1 MATRALVGFINDG
14 PELISTYNH
23 YDGYPDSL
31 GVALENH
38 YSMPEEALK
47 IASMGYIS
55 YIDAETGEIDA
66 KHKEPADKTPLGNDF
81 EEAMYEVAK
90 VADSYGA
97 DYVYIYDI
105 VDSEW
110 VNVEM
115 SGVRQTAE
123 ALMYALQNLDGTVFP
138 DPVSDL
144 PAAPDQI
151 GETYETKWKKF
162 LNEEQVDMDMIYDY
176 ADRLLGADVED
187 FEGLADWYAV
197 NPDEIPEPMD
207 ANFFIKYKDKIVDAA
222 NDQYRYD
229 SSDADM
235 D

>member
-23 YDGYPDSL
+23 YDGYPENL
-31 GVALENH
+31 GVALENF
-38 YSMPEEALK
+38 YEEPNEALK

-55 YIDAETGEIDA
+55 YVNPETGEIDA
-66 KHKEPADKTPLGNDF
+66 KHKEPADRIDLDMDW
-81 EEAMYEVAK
+81 EDAMYEIAK
-90 VADSYGA
+90 LADSYGA
-97 DYVYIYDI
+97 DYIYIYNPEDY
-105 VDSEW
+105 EW
-110 VNVEM
+110 VNVKM
-115 SGVRQTAE
+115 YGIRQATTELAM
-123 ALMYALQNLDGTVFP
+123 ALNSLKSMFGPHFGN
-138 DPVSDL
+138 L
-144 PAAPDQI
+144 PAAPDQV

-207 ANFFIKYKDKIVDAA
+207 ANFFIKYKDQIVDAA